1 MRKLITT
8 FAILIAVLVAGMTA
22 LVLLVNPNDFKQ
34 HMVQQVKKRS
44 GYQLT
49 LKGDLRW
56 HVWPRLSILSGPIV
70 LTAPGASQ
78 PAVTADNMR
87 LDVELLPLL
96 SHQLH
101 ISKVLVMHAVIQ
113 ATPDAAAKITAT
125 GPIAPDDNSAFA
137 PSLGH
142 WSLDI
147 AHLSVA
153 NSLLIWQDPQGEQ
166 LNFRNVDL
174 SLHQD
179 SSRVGRYHLSTALT
193 RNQQTF
199 SIDFDGQMDARHY
212 PYKLAFSV
220 DRGSY
225 QLQGVS
231 IPEQGVKGETTFS
244 AQWSPM
250 SNTFDLNDFSLHAND
265 SDFHGEASGVLA
277 PALQLNLKLH
287 SQNAN
292 FDQLLLSGGSQVS
305 QQVAAQTNSPERVD
319 VQTRARTPVVVE
331 KNNRGFIDWLNQSEI
346 TSQLTAD
353 QATWHG
359 VTVKG
364 LALNAH
370 NAMGM
375 MSLNTLSGKVDDGH
389 FAIQGKVDFR
399 PDLATV
405 DLHTDLQHI
414 PLQVVQPLLQIP
426 PVLRGEVSLQGDF
439 SGQGLRG
446 KDILTQ
452 WQGRSTI
459 DLIGLDIPQMNVQQM
474 VIDAVTRASN
484 RVNSDPTLHP
494 VIPDMRGNFS
504 LGNGTLQLTRLE
516 GENAQVSLNALGEI
530 NFAQH
535 QLDIT
540 FNLLTRGWK
549 GDPGMIAL
557 LANQPIPLRFYG
569 PWNHLQY
576 SLSVDRLLKNNLK
589 SRLQQWLKDNDEAKH
604 PSS

>member
-8 FAILIAVLVAGMTA
+8 FAILIAVLVAGMSA
-22 LVLLVNPNDFKQ
+22 LVLLVNPNDFK
-34 HMVQQVKKRS
+34 HYMVQQVKKRS

-56 HVWPRLSILSGPIV
+56 HVWPRLSILSGPIS

-101 ISKVLVMHAVIQ
+101 VSKVLVMHAVIQ
-113 ATPDAAAKITAT
+113 AIPDAAAKTAPA
-125 GPIAPDDNSAFA
+125 GPIAPDDKNTFSS
-137 PSLGH
+137 SLGH

-147 AHLSVA
+147 ARVSVA

-166 LNFRNVDL
+166 LNFRDVDL

-179 SSRVGRYHLSTALT
+179 ASRVGQYRLSTVLT

-199 SIDFDGQMDARHY
+199 SIDFEGQMDARHY

-220 DRGSY
+220 DRGNY

-231 IPEQGVKGETTFS
+231 LPEQGVKGETTFT
-244 AQWSPM
+244 AQWSPL
-250 SNTFDLNDFSLHAND
+250 SSAFDLTNFTLHAND
-265 SDFHGEASGVLA
+265 SDFSGEASGTLA
-277 PALQLNLKLH
+277 PALQLKLNLQ

-292 FDQLLLSGGSQVS
+292 FDQLLLPSQPRLQPQS
-305 QQVAAQTNSPERVD
+305 TDQQNTTD
-319 VQTRARTPVVVE
+319 DTTDITRARTPVIAE
-331 KNNRGFIDWLNQSEI
+331 KNNRGFIDWLNQSDI
-346 TSQLTAD
+346 SSQLTAN

-359 VTVKG
+359 VTIKG
-364 LALNAH
+364 LEVDLH
-370 NAMGM
+370 NAMGVM
-375 MSLNTLSGKVDDGH
+375 NINTLSGKVDYGQ
-389 FAIQGKVDFR
+389 FTIQGKVDFR
-399 PDLATV
+399 PELATV
-405 DLHTDLQHI
+405 ALHTQLQRI
-414 PLQVVQPLLQIP
+414 PLQIVQPLLQIP
-426 PVLRGEVSLQGDF
+426 PVLRGDISLQGDF
-439 SGQGLRG
+439 TGQGLRG
-446 KDILTQ
+446 KEILTQ
-452 WQGRSTI
+452 WQGHSSVE
-459 DLIGLDIPQMNVQQM
+459 LMGLDLPQMNVQQM

-484 RVNSDPTLHP
+484 RVNSDPNLHP
-494 VIPDMRGNFS
+494 VIPDMRGDFT
-504 LGNGTLQLTRLE
+504 LADGNLQLTRLA
-516 GENAQVSLNALGEI
+516 GENAQVSLNALGNI

-589 SRLQQWLKDNDEAKH
+589 SRLQQWLKDNDKAKH
-604 PSS
+604 SSS

>member
-8 FAILIAVLVAGMTA
+8 FAILITVLVAGMSA
-22 LVLLVNPNDFKQ
+22 LVLLVNPNDFK
-34 HMVQQVKKRS
+34 HYMVQQVEKRS

-113 ATPDAAAKITAT
+113 STPDAAAKTASA
-125 GPIAPDDNSAFA
+125 GPIAPDDNNKFA

-147 AHLSVA
+147 AHVSVA

-179 SSRVGRYHLSTALT
+179 TPRVGRYHLSTTLT

-199 SIDFDGQMDARHY
+199 TIDFDGQMDARHY

-220 DRGSY
+220 DRGNY

-231 IPEQGVKGETTFS
+231 LPEQGVKGETSFN
-244 AQWSPM
+244 AQWSPI
-250 SNTFDLNDFSLHAND
+250 SKAFNLTNFSLHADD
-265 SDFHGEASGVLA
+265 SDFSGEASGILA

-292 FDQLLLSGGSQVS
+292 FDQLLSSGESSLS
-305 QQVAAQTNSPERVD
+305 QQLSTQTVTTDNAPP
-319 VQTRARTPVVVE
+319 QTHARTPVVVE

-346 TSQLTAD
+346 SSELKAE

-364 LALNAH
+364 LALDAH

-375 MSLNTLSGKVDDGH
+375 MSLNTLSGKVDNGH
-389 FAIQGKVDFR
+389 FTIQGKLDFR
-399 PDLATV
+399 PDIATV
-405 DLHTDLQHI
+405 DLHTDLQRI

-426 PVLRGEVSLQGDF
+426 PVLRGDISLQGDF
-439 SGQGLRG
+439 TGQGLSG
-446 KDILTQ
+446 KQVLTR

-459 DLIGLDIPQMNVQQM
+459 DLIGLHIPQMNVQQM

-484 RVNSDPTLHP
+484 RVNADPTLHP
-494 VIPDMRGNFS
+494 VIPDMRGEFS
-504 LGNGTLQLTRLE
+504 LANGTLQLTRLE
-516 GENAQVSLNALGEI
+516 GENAQVSLNALGNI

-589 SRLQQWLKDNDEAKH
+589 SRLQQWLKDNDKTKH
-604 PSS
+604 PAS

>member
-8 FAILIAVLVAGMTA
+8 FAILIAVLVAGMSA
-22 LVLLVNPNDFKQ
+22 LVLLVNPNDFR
-34 HMVQQVKKRS
+34 HYMVQQVKKRS

-56 HVWPRLSILSGPIV
+56 HVWPRLSILSGPIA

-87 LDVELLPLL
+87 LDVELLPLI

-113 ATPDAAAKITAT
+113 ATPNAAAKTAQA
-125 GPIAPDDNSAFA
+125 GPIAPDDTNGFS
-137 PSLGH
+137 PSFGN

-147 AHLSVA
+147 ANVSVA
-153 NSLLIWQDPQGEQ
+153 NSLLVWQDPQGEQ
-166 LNFRNVDL
+166 LNFRDINF

-179 SSRVGRYHLSTALT
+179 TSRVGQYRLSTALT

-199 SIDFDGQMDARHY
+199 SIDFEGQMDARHY
-212 PYKLAFSV
+212 PHKLAFTV

-231 IPEQGVKGETTFS
+231 LPEEGVKGETTFN
-244 AQWSPM
+244 AQWSPT
-250 SNTFDLNDFSLHAND
+250 SNAFDLTNFSLHAND
-265 SDFHGEASGVLA
+265 SDFSGEASGVLA
-277 PALQLNLKLH
+277 PALQLKLKLH

-292 FDQLLLSGGSQVS
+292 FDQLLLSSEPQVS
-305 QQVAAQTNSPERVD
+305 QQFSAQTNTTENAPE
-319 VQTRARTPVVVE
+319 QTRARTPVVVV
-331 KNNRGFIDWLNQSEI
+331 KNNRGFIDWLNKSEI
-346 TSQLTAD
+346 SSQLTAN
-353 QATWHG
+353 QAMWHG
-359 VTVKG
+359 VTVRG
-364 LALNAH
+364 LDLDAH

-375 MSLNTLSGKVDDGH
+375 MSLNTLSGKVDNGQ

-405 DLHTDLQHI
+405 DLHTDLQRI

-426 PVLRGEVSLQGDF
+426 PVLRGDISLQGDF
-439 SGQGLRG
+439 TGQGLRG
-446 KDILTQ
+446 KEILTQ

-494 VIPDMRGNFS
+494 VIPDMRGNFT
-504 LGNGTLQLTRLE
+504 LTNGTLQLARLE
-516 GENAQVSLNALGEI
+516 GQNAQVSLNALGDI
-530 NFAQH
+530 NFAQQ

-569 PWNHLQY
+569 PWNNLQY

-589 SRLQQWLKDNDEAKH
+589 NRLQQWLKDNDKTKH